1 MVRIQGDWV
10 MFQYAFAKAIAVKYG
25 TAVALD
31 NSGFETDLFISR
43 RDYRLD
49 ILMFLFYYLMKLLC
63 LNQMGSIKKT
73 FSKLRKKQ

>member
-1 MVRIQGDWV
+1 

-31 NSGFETDLFISR
+31 NSGFETDLFIS
-43 RDYRLD
+43 DYRLD

-63 LNQMGSIKKT
+63 LNQMGSI
-73 FSKLRKKQ
+73 F

>member
-1 MVRIQGDWV
+1 

-25 TAVALD
+25 TVALD

-49 ILMFLFYYLMKLLC
+49 IFNVSLL
-63 LNQMGSIKKT
+63 LSDETTLSKSNGFNQKR
-73 FSKLRKKQ
+73 LLVN